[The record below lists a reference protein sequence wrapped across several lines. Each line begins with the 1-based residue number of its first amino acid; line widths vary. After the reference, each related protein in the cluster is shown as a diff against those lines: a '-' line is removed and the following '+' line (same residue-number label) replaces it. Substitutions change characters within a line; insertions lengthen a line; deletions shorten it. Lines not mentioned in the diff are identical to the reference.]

1 MQTGKAKV
9 FANTEYVGD
18 VNYYLQDVPPDL
30 RGSLVGSIVPGL
42 HGQENLVLLLED
54 GQQIRFNVLDEK
66 GSILG
71 QAKKAAA
78 TECAPAPQAGESGFG
93 SPD

>member
-9 FANTEYVGD
+9 FADGEYVGD
-18 VNYYLQDVPPDL
+18 VNYYLRSVPPDL
-30 RGSLVGSIVPGL
+30 RGSLVGAIVPGL
-42 HGQENLVLLLED
+42 FGRENLRLLLED
-54 GQQIRFNVLDEK
+54 GQQVRFSVLDEK

-71 QAKKAAA
+71 QEKAAGGGDDA
-78 TECAPAPQAGESGFG
+78 AAKTGESGFG